1 MEASER
7 SIADQAQGQGAEDE
21 LVASMREQ
29 LEDLYADRER
39 LVEATGLLTTDDIIA
54 LIDSMRTQL
63 EALYAERD
71 ESVVQG

>member
-1 MEASER
+1 MPVEQDDALL
-7 SIADQAQGQGAEDE
+7 D
-21 LVASMREQ
+21 SMRAQ

-39 LVEATGLLTTDDIIA
+39 LAEATGLLTMDDVLA

-71 ESVVQG
+71 ETPLQG

>member
-1 MEASER
+1 MGTSER
-7 SIADQAQGQGAEDE
+7 SRSARSSDQEDAR
-21 LVASMREQ
+21 VASMREQ

-39 LVEATGLLTTDDIIA
+39 LVEVTGLLTTDDIIA

-71 ESVVQG
+71 ETRVPG

>member
-1 MEASER
+1 
-7 SIADQAQGQGAEDE
+7 
-21 LVASMREQ
+21 MREQ

-54 LIDSMRTQL
+54 LIDGMRTQL